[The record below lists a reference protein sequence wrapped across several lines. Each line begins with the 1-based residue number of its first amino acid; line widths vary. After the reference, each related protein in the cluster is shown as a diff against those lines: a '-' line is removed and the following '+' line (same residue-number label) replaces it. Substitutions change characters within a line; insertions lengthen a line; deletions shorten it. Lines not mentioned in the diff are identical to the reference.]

1 VVKVVWHKAASTR
14 TRMVQ
19 SYSPGGANVPPCNTW
34 FLQRTRVH
42 DPNVILIS
50 VAVFAQL
57 MAECHWVFMGVSFP
71 LKITPLHK
79 EPCIRWGPDC
89 PIPRH
94 NFLWERTCPGM
105 PDDSLPWV
113 VQKKD
118 WTDVFVQHMARVA
131 WSDCL
136 SVCHSSESAK
146 TAEPLAM
153 PFRLWT

>member
-79 EPCIRWGPDC
+79 EPGHASLGP
-89 PIPRH
+89 PEYI
-94 NFLWERTCPGM
+94 T
-105 PDDSLPWV
+105 
-113 VQKKD
+113 Q
-118 WTDVFVQHMARVA
+118 
-131 WSDCL
+131 
-136 SVCHSSESAK
+136 
-146 TAEPLAM
+146 TAS
-153 PFRLWT
+153 